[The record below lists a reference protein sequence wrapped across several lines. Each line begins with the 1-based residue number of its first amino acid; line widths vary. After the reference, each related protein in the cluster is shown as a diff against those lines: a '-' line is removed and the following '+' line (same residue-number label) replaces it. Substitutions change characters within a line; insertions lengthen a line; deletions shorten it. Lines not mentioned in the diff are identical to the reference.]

1 MCFGR
6 VRDFEVIDKVALGV
20 EFSWEKEGQPTT
32 SVIFERN
39 SPLPSVK
46 LLTFYRCD
54 NRPLEELV
62 VKPQLLGAGSEHL
75 RVYANQRCWDGCL
88 YAKF

>member
-1 MCFGR
+1 M
-6 VRDFEVIDKVALGV
+6 IDKVALGV

-54 NRPLEELV
+54 VNT
-62 VKPQLLGAGSEHL
+62 PQRGEGSAARCTVTTCACVPADAGMIAS
-75 RVYANQRCWDGCL
+75 N
-88 YAKF
+88 AKY

>member
-1 MCFGR
+1 VGIGR

-54 NRPLEELV
+54 V
-62 VKPQLLGAGSEHL
+62 
-75 RVYANQRCWDGCL
+75 
-88 YAKF
+88 